1 MGLDVA
7 VYQNVVKL
15 DDDSEDYDFKAYVD
29 YDGWKDRIKNL
40 EEGACYTGDR
50 VCTDIHYPYSAH
62 TWLRNKLASLILDK
76 EVEMFHEEDY
86 EPGSPF
92 EEFIN
97 FSDCEGTIDW
107 ETSAKLYQ
115 DFVDWRDRARE
126 EYSSKDYN
134 NETFLYRYDAWM
146 EAFELA
152 KENGVVSY
160 C

>member
-1 MGLDVA
+1 
-7 VYQNVVKL
+7 
-15 DDDSEDYDFKAYVD
+15 
-29 YDGWKDRIKNL
+29 
-40 EEGACYTGDR
+40 
-50 VCTDIHYPYSAH
+50 
-62 TWLRNKLASLILDK
+62 
-76 EVEMFHEEDY
+76 MFHEEDY

-97 FSDCEGTIDW
+97 FSDCEGCIDW

-146 EAFELA
+146 
-152 KENGVVSY
+152 
-160 C
+160 